1 MRFIKNRP
9 MWRVS
14 GLALAV
20 AMAQGAVA
28 QDNDLEEVIITGTR
42 LSDRSAQDSPVPV
55 DVISGSEMRTNGSTD
70 LQDMLRTQ
78 VPSFDIN
85 AQPISDAA
93 TIT

>member
-42 LSDRSAQDSPVPV
+42 LADRSASDSPVPV
-55 DVISGSEMRTNGSTD
+55 DVITGYR
-70 LQDMLRTQ
+70 
-78 VPSFDIN
+78 
-85 AQPISDAA
+85 DAL
-93 TIT
+93 